1 MADLNVINQDFL
13 REEYKKASERSKDF
27 EYQKHLLKKTILESL
42 LKYISLNYTAAIRFD
57 WSTSQQ
63 PYLIANDFD
72 KQVLTEVIKDLREN
86 HKIYAEIHIVSS
98 RMSEDGIL
106 ISRVDI
112 IISKDNWL

>member
-27 EYQKHLLKKTILESL
+27 EYQKYLLKKTILEPV
-42 LKYISLNYTAAIRFD
+42 LKYVSLDCILAKWD
-57 WSTSQQ
+57 WTSQQ
-63 PYLIANDFD
+63 YLIQNDFD
-72 KQVLTEVIKDLREN
+72 KQVLAEVIKDLREN
-86 HKIYAEIHIVSS
+86 HKINAEIRVVSS

-112 IISKDNWL
+112 IINKDNWL